1 MDINVTIPTNLSEIT
16 LRQYKH
22 FLKIQKKVDDEKFL
36 SAKII
41 EIFCKVELKD
51 VMNIKFK
58 DSEFIVNTLTDMFA
72 QTPKLVKSF
81 SLNNVSYGFHP
92 QLDDLTLGEYI
103 DLDTYI
109 GDWENIEKAM
119 AVLYRPITS
128 KLKGKYAIAEY
139 DAKENAQILDMPM
152 DAVLSSIFFVEFR
165 VRLVESYDELFGQG
179 GEGGLD
185 SISNF
190 TTKYGWYNAIYGLAQ
205 GDIRRF
211 EDITKLGV
219 HECFMMLSYMKDK
232 AEVEAKNIKRNFK

>member
-1 MDINVTIPTNLSEIT
+1 MNINITIPTNLSEIT

-41 EIFCKVELKD
+41 EIFCQVELKN
-51 VMNIKFK
+51 VMGIKFQ
-58 DSEFIVNTLTDMFA
+58 DSEFIVKTLTDMFDKK
-72 QTPKLVKSF
+72 PKLVKSF
-81 SLNNVSYGFHP
+81 MLNDINYGFHP

-139 DAKENAQILDMPM
+139 KVGEDAKILDMPM
-152 DAVLSSIFFVEFR
+152 DAVLSSIFF
-165 VRLVESYDELFGQG
+165 LWNL
-179 GEGGLD
+179 GLD
-185 SISNF
+185 LSKAMMSYLDKEETEALTQFLTSQPNGGGITQFTDLLKETLQDLKISLN
-190 TTKYGWYNAIYGLAQ
+190 
-205 GDIRRF
+205 
-211 EDITKLGV
+211 
-219 HECFMMLSYMKDK
+219 
-232 AEVEAKNIKRNFK
+232 